1 MVNAINFENIQ
12 ANAELNSL
20 QKTVNVK
27 SEGVEIFS
35 AMCAGKDV
43 SKYGNKVDKVNA
55 YVKTRGVAAKNGDV
69 KAQAELN
76 AIRTEMIE
84 APLLK
89 RLNILDFMGEK
100 IDVGMNEA
108 VEYKVYNLE
117 GKMSDWQ
124 AVNGTFP
131 FATYTYKTRTMDT
144 DNITGGI
151 LIDHR
156 EFATGNLDAIQTLN
170 EQTVTDMMN
179 KVFYKVQ
186 KNLYA
191 GIKGAPIKNFAEA
204 AGITKTS
211 VDAALKKARRF
222 GNVTMIGD
230 YSVITQIEDFAG
242 FKVDTSGSVRF
253 SEAVMEEIRKT
264 GLLKTY
270 KGTPIVEIPNSF
282 NMTKLNDTKDFYE
295 TYLPEGLLYFLISGA
310 LSPLKIGFKGGL
322 QTMAG
327 QDLNLRAD
335 VMRFDLE
342 MGTAVID
349 EYVPAIGLVSDS
361 NYSVDK

>member
-1 MVNAINFENIQ
+1 MNAIDFTNIQ

-20 QKTVNVK
+20 QDTVNRK

-35 AMCAGKDV
+35 AMCSGKDLT
-43 SKYGNKVDKVNA
+43 KYGDKVDKVHT
-55 YVKTRGVAAKNGDV
+55 YVKSKGKAAIDGDKN
-69 KAQAELN
+69 AQAELN

-84 APLLK
+84 TPLIK

-100 IDVGMNEA
+100 INVGYNEV
-108 VEYKVYNLE
+108 VEYKVFNLE
-117 GKMSDWQ
+117 GKMSNWQ
-124 AVNGTFP
+124 AVNGSFP
-131 FATYTYKTRTMDT
+131 FATATHKTRTMET
-144 DNITGGI
+144 GNITGGI
-151 LIDHR
+151 LTDHR
-156 EFATGNLDAIQTLN
+156 EFQTGNLDAIQTLN
-170 EQTVTDMMN
+170 EQTITDMMN

-186 KNLYA
+186 NDLYK
-191 GIKGAPIKNFAEA
+191 GIKNAAIHNFSEA
-204 AGITKTS
+204 AGVTKAA

-222 GNVTMIGD
+222 GSVTISGD
-230 YSVITQIEDFAG
+230 YSVTSQLEDFAG
-242 FKVDTSGSVRF
+242 FKVDTTGAVRF

-264 GLLKTY
+264 GLLKMY

-282 NMTKLNDTKDFYE
+282 NVTKLNSAGDFYD

-327 QDLNLRAD
+327 QDINLRAD

-342 MGTAVID
+342 MGTAFID
-349 EYVPAIGLVSDS
+349 EYAPMAGLVSDS
-361 NYSVDK
+361 NFAIVK